1 MKRILSWLLSVL
13 MLFGVFGFMAEAMA
27 DAEPET
33 AKAVVTAPEGNAPA
47 AFAVGELNAAL
58 MQAKDDE
65 GWTIALQ
72 GVDETLGAQAYKI
85 TVADKTITVVGG
97 DDAGLM
103 YGGLEVAEQIALN
116 DSIAAVTGTENAP
129 DIFKRG
135 IRYIVSMDMRTP
147 GYSDPGDSNQ
157 ANIEDVWDIAFWHEY
172 FDQLARFRINEFNLR
187 TLNPLPSMVKVPG
200 YEDLALE
207 DVYKTTVKF
216 DDSYS
221 GRALDNFR
229 KEFLEEGNYEI
240 VKKIT
245 IDEKIDFWKEV
256 MAYAHDRGI
265 SFHIYFSNIYMFGEM
280 GQFKDEN
287 GAYIPNKYGMTP
299 VAENAATKD
308 YLNKGIVELFKTYP
322 DLDGIGVSAGENMT
336 SDENDVLPNEQ
347 WLYEVYGKAIN
358 EYLATNPDRPI
369 DVIRR
374 SHWSGVSHIKDIWKD
389 FKGTM
394 CFEGKYTCQHM
405 NASEKPLY
413 IYEGRDSVVPYLD
426 GETPMQMEIRNEDAY
441 LLRLGDA
448 DYIRAMLSNAP
459 LDVKPYMGFTVGADG
474 YNQGR
479 EYGFAD
485 DSLNG
490 QLYVNKH
497 WYFYELM
504 GRLGYDLSLSN
515 DFFHATFREH
525 FNGLNPEDADQ
536 LFDALAIA
544 SGNVREVNKINF
556 NNNTDSSFYPELA
569 ISHPNTFGYLG
580 MKRWVKSDM
589 AQEGSGYMSIVQYC
603 LAYEEANGEPK
614 TDLVTPVQ
622 SCAIMRENSE
632 KVLKIV
638 EALETKKPAAFA
650 SDLEREF
657 WDTLDDCKA
666 WAYWGIFYSEKFLGA
681 IQLRLYN
688 DLKEPAYQ
696 EAAVKH
702 LTNTLEAWKQFA
714 AIYSA
719 HYKVQ
724 RLDRHGLWDVNE
736 LTEQVEKDIE
746 DAQKWRPRK
755 L

>member
-1 MKRILSWLLSVL
+1 MKKRIVSFILSAL
-13 MLFGVFGFMAEAMA
+13 MLLPLLLVGTPALAEEA
-27 DAEPET
+27 P
-33 AKAVVTAPEGNAPA
+33 KAAVTAPEGNAPA
-47 AFAVGELNAAL
+47 AFAVGEINKAL
-58 MQAKDDE
+58 EQANDAE
-65 GWTIALQ
+65 GWTVTLQ
-72 GVDETLGAQAYKI
+72 GVDETLGAQAYKV
-85 TVADKTITVVGG
+85 TVGDKTVTVVGG

-103 YGGLEVAEQIALN
+103 YGGLEVAEEIALS
-116 DSIAAVTGTENAP
+116 DSIAAVKDSENTP

-157 ANIEDVWDIAFWHEY
+157 ANIEDVWDINFWHEY

-187 TLNPLPSMVKVPG
+187 TLNPLPNMVVVPG
-200 YEDLALE
+200 YEDLALN
-207 DVYKTTVKF
+207 DVYKTTVPF

-229 KEFLEEGNYEI
+229 KEHMEEGNYKV
-240 VKKIT
+240 VKT
-245 IDEKIDFWKEV
+245 ISIAEKIDFWKEV
-256 MAYAHDRGI
+256 MAYAHERGI
-265 SFHIYFSNIYMFGEM
+265 SFHIYFSNIYLFGEM
-280 GQFKDEN
+280 GQFTDEN

-299 VAENAATKD
+299 VADNAATKD
-308 YLNKGIVELFKTYP
+308 YLYKGIVELFKTYP

-336 SDENDVLPNEQ
+336 TTDDDRIPNEQ
-347 WLYEVYGKAIN
+347 WLYETYGKAIN
-358 EYLATNPDRPI
+358 EYLESNPDRQI

-374 SHWSGVSHIKDIWKD
+374 SHWSGVEHIKGVWTD

-405 NASEKPLY
+405 NASEKPNY
-413 IYEGRDSVVPYLD
+413 IYVGKDSVVSYLD

-459 LDVKPYMGFTVGADG
+459 LDVKPYMGFTVGEDG
-474 YNQGR
+474 YNVGR

-485 DSLNG
+485 ESLNG
-490 QLYVNKH
+490 KLYANKH

-504 GRLGYDLSLSN
+504 GRLGYDLSLTN
-515 DFFHATFREH
+515 DFFRATFREH
-525 FNGLNPEDADQ
+525 FNGLDTDAVDQ
-536 LFDALAIA
+536 LFDALALA
-544 SGNVREVNKINF
+544 SGNVREVNKVNF
-556 NNNTDSSFYPELA
+556 NNHTDSSFYPELA

-580 MKRWVKSDM
+580 IKRWVKSDL
-589 AQEGSGYMSIVQYC
+589 AQPDSGYMSIVEYC
-603 LAYEEANGEPK
+603 KAYEEANGEP
-614 TDLVTPVQ
+614 TTELVTPVQ
-622 SCAIMRENSE
+622 ACAIMREKSE

-638 EALETKKPAAFA
+638 EALEPSKPATYA
-650 SDLEREF
+650 SNTEREF

-666 WAYWGIFYSEKFLGA
+666 WAYWGIFFSEKFLGA
-681 IQLRLYN
+681 IDLRLYN
-688 DLKEPAYQ
+688 DLQDTAYQ
-696 EAAVKH
+696 DKAVEH

-724 RLDRHGLWDVNE
+724 RLDRHGLWDVNT
-736 LTEQVEKDIE
+736 LTEQIEKDIK
-746 DAQKWRPRK
+746 DAQKWRPKK